1 MTSLCEINN
10 NNMEGIVKINDNFLF
25 STNQNTYPTWTKAF
39 VSMNGCKVKVQN
51 MESNQILGKIVSE
64 KGITGD
70 FKVKDMSIYSD
81 ITNFKSQLDLGGLEQ
96 LELLKKPLRSI
107 NNDMYQATNG
117 KVFGPMLTSG
127 SYQDRIKNAQHFL
140 RTKKLNNLYLVALD
154 PESESKLTLNS
165 LGDLAINKCLLIG
178 GSSEIHVGTSQ
189 YIKPESKGFKVLGK
203 KPMEEVYRKLDET
216 LKNNVYPNVTEG
228 WIGGSWAY
236 LFRVPKNRLKDTD
249 EEKELAD
256 RYDKELTQILRL
268 HQGFGEKI
276 LENSY
281 YRFSRDI
288 TIAILKSILNHKTF
302 CQLKCNKLTVFNAQ
316 CVLYILEKL
325 DKINYI
331 YVGWDG
337 KTV

>member
-1 MTSLCEINN
+1 MTKFYENN
-10 NNMEGIVKINDNFLF
+10 NNNIEEEIDNNSLV

-39 VSMNGCKVKVQN
+39 IKMNGSKVKIKN
-51 MESNQILGKIVSE
+51 MKNNQIIGKIVSE
-64 KGITGD
+64 DGITGD
-70 FKVKDMSIYSD
+70 FKVKDISIYSD
-81 ITNFKSQLDLGGLEQ
+81 ITSFKSQLDLGGLEQ
-96 LELLKKPLRSI
+96 LELLKRPLRSI
-107 NNDMYQATNG
+107 NNDMYQATTG

-140 RTKKLNNLYLVALD
+140 RTKKIDNLYLVALD

-165 LGDLAINKCLLIG
+165 LGDLARNKCLLIG

-189 YIKPESKGFKVLGK
+189 YIKPESKGFKILGK
-203 KPMEEVYRKLDET
+203 KPMEEVYRQLDET
-216 LKNNVYPNVTEG
+216 LKNNIDPNVSEG

-236 LFRVPKNRLKDTD
+236 LFRVPKNRVKDAD

-256 RYDKELTQILRL
+256 KSDKELTDILKL
-268 HQGFGEKI
+268 YQGFGEKI

-281 YRFSRDI
+281 YRFSKDI
-288 TIAILKSILNHKTF
+288 TIAILKSILNQKTF
-302 CQLKCNKLTVFNAQ
+302 CELKCNKLTVFNAQ
-316 CVLYILEKL
+316 CVLYILEKI

-331 YVGWDG
+331 YIGWDG